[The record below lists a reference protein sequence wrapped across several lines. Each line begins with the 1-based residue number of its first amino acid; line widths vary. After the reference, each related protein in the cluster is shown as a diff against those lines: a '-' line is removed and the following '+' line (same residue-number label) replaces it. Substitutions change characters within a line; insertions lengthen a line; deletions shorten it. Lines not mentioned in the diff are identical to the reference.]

1 MLMKIIENKEH
12 YQLAQNLIIEIQK
25 SFFGSR
31 QAVEFLLVALF
42 AQGHILI
49 EDVPGVGKTTLAR
62 ALAKAIDCTFKRI
75 QFTSDLLPSDIIGIS
90 IWDKNSQS
98 FMFKAGPIFAN
109 LILADEINRGT
120 PKTQSALLE
129 SMNEYQVTVDNITY
143 KLPLPYMIM
152 ATQNPVEFYGVYP
165 LPENELDRFMLS
177 IKIGYPDTS
186 TELKI
191 IKDSEPMIN
200 VEATEKVLD
209 SSDVIALQKAVAGVY
224 VKDDILNYVISIL
237 NRTRSSKHLL
247 FGSSPRAGKH
257 LIAACRALA
266 FMEGRSFVLPDD
278 VKRLAKPVLV
288 HKLIPKQSLNESN
301 RLFVEQVIDEI
312 MSQTPVP

>member
-1 MLMKIIENKEH
+1 MKIIENKKN
-12 YQLAQNLIIEIQK
+12 YQLAQNLTTEIQK
-25 SFFGSR
+25 SFFGSK
-31 QAVEFLLVALF
+31 QAVEFLLISLF

-62 ALAKAIDCTFKRI
+62 ALTKAINCSFKRI

-98 FMFKAGPIFAN
+98 FMFKPGPIFAN

-129 SMNEYQVTVDNITY
+129 SMNEYQVTIDNVTY
-143 KLPLPYMIM
+143 KLPLPYMII
-152 ATQNPVEFYGVYP
+152 ATHNPVEFYGVYP

-177 IKIGYPDTS
+177 IKIGYPDVN

-191 IKDSEPMIN
+191 IKESEPVIN

-209 SSDVIALQKAVAGVY
+209 TSDVIALQKTAANIF
-224 VKDDILNYVISIL
+224 VKEDILNYVISIL
-237 NRTRSSKHLL
+237 NRTRESKHLL
-247 FGSSPRAGKH
+247 YGSSPRAGKH

-266 FMEGRSFVLPDD
+266 FMEGRLFVLPDD

-301 RLFVEQVIDEI
+301 RLFVEQIIDEI
-312 MSQTPVP
+312 LSQTPVP